1 MINLPQ
7 RPASPLFAI
16 TTFIPQ
22 EHNPLKSLP
31 VQQLAHPSLQSPHYK
46 EAPAGNGPMEL
57 GFSPLA
63 RPSLQSLTRVA
74 SAGYAPSEPCDF
86 SPCRLDGPLGI
97 ASSNLCSGCATAS
110 VPKPGCLD
118 SRCPLPASPS
128 ATLASGLFDILDD
141 CNTADLVPQDGG

>member
-1 MINLPQ
+1 MMNLPQ

-31 VQQLAHPSLQSPHYK
+31 VQQLARPSLQSPHCK

-57 GFSPLA
+57 GFLLLA

-86 SPCRLDGPLGI
+86 SPCRLDGPLGT
-97 ASSNLCSGCATAS
+97 ASSNPCSGCATAS
-110 VPKPGCLD
+110 VPRPD
-118 SRCPLPASPS
+118 SLGSHYRLPASPS
-128 ATLASGLFDILDD
+128 AISSCTPFDSLDGY
-141 CNTADLVPQDGG
+141 NTADPVPRGGE